1 LFRNIR
7 QASKYIKLLI
17 GFKPHPELIEMETWQ
32 KVLIQT
38 PRNPIFKLKEKKKRC
53 QLKPSII
60 MYGIQ

>member
-1 LFRNIR
+1 
-7 QASKYIKLLI
+7 
-17 GFKPHPELIEMETWQ
+17 METWQ

-38 PRNPIFKLKEKKKRC
+38 PRNPIFKLKEKKKGC